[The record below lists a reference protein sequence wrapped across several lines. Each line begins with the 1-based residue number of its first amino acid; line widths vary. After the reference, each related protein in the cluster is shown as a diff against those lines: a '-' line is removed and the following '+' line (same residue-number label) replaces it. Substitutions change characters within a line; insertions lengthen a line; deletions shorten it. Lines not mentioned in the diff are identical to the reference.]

1 MTDTRTA
8 LKQIL
13 SELYPGFDAETK
25 QDLIRDGVLDS
36 FGMVSLIAQIRA
48 VLDVAIPPD
57 KILPAHFK
65 SLDAMC
71 KLVDSLRT

>member
-1 MTDTRTA
+1 MTETREA

-13 SELYPGFDAETK
+13 LELYPGLDADTE
-25 QDLIRDGVLDS
+25 QELVRDGVLDS

-48 VLDVAIPPD
+48 VLDVKIPPE
-57 KILPAHFK
+57 KILPEHFK

-71 KLVDSLRT
+71 ALVESLR